1 MENSHIQNIYKEIP
15 SVDMVLGLEKVE
27 KLISVYGR
35 NSVVN
40 NVRRILD
47 GFRKKPKPM
56 NREDITNFIIEELE
70 KSMNEKKRMDLKKVI
85 NATGIIL
92 HTNLGRAPLPDDAIE
107 LIKEVSEG
115 YSNLE
120 FDLKKGRRGSR
131 YSHIEH
137 ILKEITGAESAMI
150 VNNNAAAVFL
160 CLNTL
165 GSNKEVI
172 VSRGEEVEIG
182 GGFRIPDIILRSSAK
197 IVEVGTTN
205 RTRISDYSNAI
216 TCETSILLKV
226 HTSNYKITGFTESVS
241 LEELAALARKND
253 LIAMEDLGSGSLYD
267 LSSIGLPYEP
277 TVQDSILK
285 GADIVTFSGDKLLGG
300 PQCGIIL
307 GKEELIDRIKENP
320 LSRILRCD
328 KLTIAAI
335 SSVLKLYLN
344 PDTAVEHV
352 PILKIMALK
361 EDELIKRANE
371 LKKILINL
379 IGEKAKVDTLDV
391 FDEVGGGS
399 LPGATLKGK
408 AVSIRPIHMNIN
420 FLQEELRNANIPI
433 VCRINND
440 SLILNVRTIETK
452 YFKYI
457 AETFLKILG
466 E

>member
-1 MENSHIQNIYKEIP
+1 MEHSDIEKIYKEIP
-15 SVDMVLGLEKVE
+15 SVDMVLGMEKVK
-27 KLISVYGR
+27 KLAAVYGR
-35 NSVVN
+35 SSVVDT
-40 NVRRILD
+40 VRSILD
-47 GFRKKPKPM
+47 GFRKNPKPM
-56 NREDITNFIIEELE
+56 NREDITNFVLEELE
-70 KSMNEKKRMDLKKVI
+70 KCINEKERCALKKVI

-120 FDLKKGRRGSR
+120 FDLKKGSRGSR
-131 YSHIEH
+131 YSHIDY
-137 ILKEITGAESAMI
+137 ILKEVTGAESAMI

-165 GSNKEVI
+165 GNNKEVI

-182 GGFRIPDIILRSSAK
+182 GFFRIPDIILRSSAK
-197 IVEVGTTN
+197 MVEVGTTN
-205 RTRISDYSNAI
+205 RTRISDYCNSI
-216 TCETSILLKV
+216 TDETSILLKV

-241 LEELAALARKND
+241 LEELVHLAREKD
-253 LIAMEDLGSGSLYD
+253 LIVMEDLGSGNLYD
-267 LSSIGLPYEP
+267 LSNIGLPYEP

-307 GKEELIDRIKENP
+307 GKKNLIDRIKQNP

-328 KLTIAAI
+328 KLKIAAL
-335 SSVLKLYLN
+335 SSVLKFYLN
-344 PDTAVEHV
+344 PDTVVEHV
-352 PILKIMALK
+352 PILKMMTLK
-361 EDELIKRANE
+361 ENELFKRANE
-371 LKKILINL
+371 LKKMLSNL
-379 IGEKAKVDTLDV
+379 IDGKAIVDIIDV
-391 FDEVGGGS
+391 LDEVGGGS
-399 LPGATLKGK
+399 LPGVTLKGK
-408 AVSIRPIHMNIN
+408 AVSVRPVYMNANDI
-420 FLQEELRNANIPI
+420 QEKLRNADIPI

-440 SLILNVRTIETK
+440 SLILNVRTVETK

-457 AETFLKILG
+457 AETFLEILG